1 MNWKAGGVAN
11 MEADV
16 ARLTEKIEAHDR
28 ALADVWKILQEAH
41 STSAKLDLILYRLD
55 EQKTALTAHDLAET
69 SRNAAHETRITA
81 LETHNAEQK
90 GVWKTITAVA
100 ATVGAI
106 GGALATT
113 TMNHFMFI
121 GK

>member
-1 MNWKAGGVAN
+1 
-11 MEADV
+11 MESDV
-16 ARLTEKIEAHDR
+16 ARLTEKVEAHER

-41 STSAKLDLILYRLD
+41 NTSAKLDLILYRLD

-69 SRNAAHETRITA
+69 SRNAAHETRIAA

-100 ATVGAI
+100 ATVGAL

-113 TMNHFMFI
+113 AMNHFMVS

>member
-1 MNWKAGGVAN
+1 

-16 ARLTEKIEAHDR
+16 ARLTEKTEAHDR

-41 STSAKLDLILYRLD
+41 STSSKLDLILYRLD

-69 SRNAAHETRITA
+69 QRNALHETRISA

-90 GVWKTITAVA
+90 GMWKTITAMA
-100 ATVGAI
+100 ATVGAVF
-106 GGALATT
+106 GAAAAATL
-113 TMNHFMFI
+113 NHFLFG